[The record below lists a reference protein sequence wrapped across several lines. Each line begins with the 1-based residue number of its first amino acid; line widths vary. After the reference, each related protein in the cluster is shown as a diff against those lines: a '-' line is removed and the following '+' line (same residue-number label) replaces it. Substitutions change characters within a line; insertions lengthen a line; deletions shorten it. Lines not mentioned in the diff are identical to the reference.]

1 MKGLREYLT
10 KHVSQDT
17 YRYYG
22 YDDQDGI
29 ESVVNAWLNDETNSE
44 NRYQVMYNF
53 FSEEKVRSGRI
64 LDMASGCGTFV
75 FYGLLNG
82 LDVYGVDPE
91 DWKNTFNQM
100 KIDAYNYPDDWK
112 SHFIKSVGEQL
123 PFEDESFD
131 YVSSY
136 QTVEHVQNVNQCLA
150 EMIRVARVAVFL
162 RAPDYSGTF
171 EGHYRLPWLPLF
183 PRPLARLYLR
193 LLGRPVIGIDAIQ
206 NVTSRRIKKE
216 LRKYP
221 VKVHDQQRLV
231 VDMNKISKRYKLSNL
246 GWLGL
251 LIGWIGA
258 WVWRLLSMTRRLFR
272 TEKVINLIIVNQKP

>member
-10 KHVSQDT
+10 EHVSRDT

-22 YDDQDGI
+22 YDDRDGI

-171 EGHYRLPWLPLF
+171 EGHYRLPWIPLF

>member
-10 KHVSQDT
+10 EHVSRDT

-22 YDDQDGI
+22 YDDRDGI

-100 KIDAYNYPDDWK
+100 KIDAYGYPDDWK

-171 EGHYRLPWLPLF
+171 EGHYRLPWIPFF